1 MASGASRALRCRELT
16 RRTKSTRRKNGMRA
30 DGAPREPLEMRATS
44 RDQLDL
50 LARGELDEPVRA
62 QRCAEEIALHGLA
75 ARAADERELGLRLD
89 AFGDDVEAELA
100 RDADDSLVQA
110 PTPLVVAAGKQRAV
124 DLQLAERETREVR
137 KVRVSR
143 AEVVDGQLHPHPA
156 DLLEGLDDRRLL
168 SDRGRLGDLEH
179 ETAGRPCEPL
189 EHFADP
195 ADEPGFLELER
206 RDVDRHFAEREP

>member
-1 MASGASRALRCRELT
+1 LRAE
-16 RRTKSTRRKNGMRA
+16 
-30 DGAPREPLEMRATS
+30 GAPRDDA
-44 RDQLDL
+44 RDARKFGRSAR
-50 LARGELDEPVRA
+50 LAHRELHEPVRA
-62 QRCAEEIALHGLA
+62 QRSAEEVSLHGA
-75 ARAADERELGLRLD
+75 AAGLADERELGLSLD

-100 RDADDSLVQA
+100 RDADDSFIQPLTA
-110 PTPLVVAAGKQRAV
+110 LVVAAGEQRAV
-124 DLQLAERETREVR
+124 DLELAERETREVR

-189 EHFADP
+189 
-195 ADEPGFLELER
+195 
-206 RDVDRHFAEREP
+206 